1 MNIGGV
7 LFGRGFNS
15 VSSDPKIVP
24 NNGTIGINVVDPTDA
39 LEVLG
44 SIKLSNLL
52 KLGQFTT
59 ATEPAYVKG
68 ASFFNT
74 TLNKMRIGG
83 ATAYETVT
91 SS

>member
-1 MNIGGV
+1 VVIGHNAVGAGSNTV
-7 LFGRGFNS
+7 TLGNTAITNTILRGA
-15 VSSDPKIVP
+15 VSF
-24 NNGTIGINVVDPTDA
+24 A
-39 LEVLG
+39 
-44 SIKLSNLL
+44 
-52 KLGQFTT
+52 QFTT

-68 ASFFNT
+68 AQFFNT

>member
-7 LFGRGFNS
+7 LFGRGFNGFS
-15 VSSDPKIVP
+15 PDPKIVP
-24 NNGTIGINVVDPTDA
+24 NNGRIGINVVDPTDS

-59 ATEPAYVKG
+59 ATEPAYIKG